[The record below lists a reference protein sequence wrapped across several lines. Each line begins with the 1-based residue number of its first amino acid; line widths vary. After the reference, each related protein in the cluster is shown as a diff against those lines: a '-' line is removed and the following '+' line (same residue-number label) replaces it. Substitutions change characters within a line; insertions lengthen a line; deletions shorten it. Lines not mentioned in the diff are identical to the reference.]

1 MAGWKTATGQSVEVG
16 IHGISSDGE
25 LRNVMSLH
33 YKSSHLLFSLP
44 VHIDT
49 F

>member
-25 LRNVMSLH
+25 CEKCDKYTLQ
-33 YKSSHLLFSLP
+33 KFSF
-44 VHIDT
+44 T
-49 F
+49 FFLVSAY